1 MALANVLHHPDHI
14 VDTPIPAP
22 GPSKGPSAI
31 EFHDVRRVYGKQS
44 TGVPALD
51 GVTVALAAGSFTAVM
66 GPSGSGKSTFLH
78 CAGGLERPTSGRI
91 VVAGTDITDASEAD
105 LTRLRRGDVGFVFQ
119 SFNLIDSLSAE
130 RNVAM
135 SLRLAGRKPSRRE
148 VREVLAHVGLGDR
161 LRHRP
166 RELSGGQQQR
176 VAIARAMVTRPT
188 VLLADEPTGALD
200 SKAAGVVL
208 DMLRAMV
215 DQRDQTIVM
224 VTHDPMAAARADEV
238 LFLSDG
244 RIVDR
249 LDQPSTRA
257 VADRLARLED

>member
-1 MALANVLHHPDHI
+1 MALTNVLHPPEPL
-14 VDTPIPAP
+14 VEAP
-22 GPSKGPSAI
+22 GPPRGPSKEPAAI
-31 EFHDVRRVYGKQS
+31 EFHDVRRVYGKKS
-44 TGVPALD
+44 TGVTALG
-51 GVTVALAAGSFTAVM
+51 GVTVALAAASFTAVM

-78 CAGGLERPTSGRI
+78 CAGGLERPTSGR
-91 VVAGTDITDASEAD
+91 VLVAGTDITDASEAE
-105 LTRLRRGDVGFVFQ
+105 LTKLRRADVGFVFQ
-119 SFNLIDSLSAE
+119 NFNLIASLSAE

-135 SLRLAGRKPSRRE
+135 PLRLAGRKPSRRE
-148 VREVLAHVGLGDR
+148 VREVLSHVGLGDR

-166 RELSGGQQQR
+166 RELSGGEQQR

-200 SKAAGVVL
+200 SKAARIVL

-215 DQRDQTIVM
+215 DQRGQTIVM

-249 LDQPSTRA
+249 IDHPSTRA
-257 VADRLARLED
+257 VADRLARLEE